1 MDGCGLGVWTVEHMD
16 GPTDGPVLSNF
27 YCQLNSR
34 SGSISFYRSNLFYDT
49 DIRANYEI
57 FSLSGSETSS

>member
-1 MDGCGLGVWTVEHMD
+1 MEQMD